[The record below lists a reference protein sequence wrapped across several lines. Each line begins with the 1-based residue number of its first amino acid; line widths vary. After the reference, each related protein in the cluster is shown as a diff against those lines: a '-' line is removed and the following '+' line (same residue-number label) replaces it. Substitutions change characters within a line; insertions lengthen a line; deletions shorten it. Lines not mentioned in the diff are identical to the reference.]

1 MKRVLPVLAVFVAL
15 AGCGS
20 QDEEALR
27 DEKVRRDLMSHV
39 DKVREAG
46 LRRDRPAAETA
57 LAELHRSIAA
67 AQSRGDLDTATART
81 ILVATERVAE
91 DVRTMPGPESA
102 PPVTVVVPAPAPDPG
117 AGADE
122 EREDEQKEEE
132 KEQKE
137 EEKEQRK
144 EENSGKDRG
153 GG

>member
-67 AQSRGDLDTATART
+67 AQSRGELDTATART
-81 ILVATERVAE
+81 ILAATERVAE
-91 DVRTMPGPESA
+91 DVRTMPLPESA
-102 PPVTVVVPAPAPDPG
+102 PPVTVVVPAPAPDPA
-117 AGADE
+117 AGA
-122 EREDEQKEEE
+122 DEQKEEE
-132 KEQKE
+132 QEQKE
-137 EEKEQRK
+137 EEREQRK
-144 EENSGKDRG
+144 EENNGKGRG
-153 GG
+153 GD